1 MMWRSM
7 AAAVPFVVLLLVASS
22 AGTASLPSTR
32 PEEVGLSSERL
43 GRLGQWF
50 THEIAQGRLPGAVAL
65 VARRGRLAYLESFGS
80 RDPVS
85 GAPMTSDAIFRLAS
99 MTKPFTSVAAMMLV
113 EEGKLAL
120 TDPIATFLPSLA
132 KLEVSV
138 PTVDPTTGTVT
149 CATVPAARAIT
160 VQDLLRHT
168 AGFTYGRRTTNL
180 CVQDRYA
187 TTGVDATDL
196 TNAGLVERLAQV
208 PLVHQPGTTV
218 EFGRSTDVLGRL
230 IEVVAGTTLGQF
242 FAARLFAPL
251 QMTDAGFYVP
261 AAHLGRLAAP
271 FLTDPATR
279 RPISSWWDVTRPPTY
294 EAGGQGAVSTAGDYT
309 RFCQMLLNG
318 GHLDG
323 VRLLSRTTVTLMTAD
338 HLGPALAA
346 AEVPGHRLLGTP
358 GYTFGLGFAIRRE
371 AGIAGVPGSAGE
383 YTWGGSFGTYFWID
397 PQEAL
402 IGILMTQA
410 PGPGLSQ
417 SRTRFR
423 QLVYQ
428 AMVD

>member
-7 AAAVPFVVLLLVASS
+7 AAAVPFVVLLLVASP
-22 AGTASLPSTR
+22 AGTASLPSTP

-65 VARRGRLAYLESFGS
+65 VARRGRIAYLESFGS
-80 RDPVS
+80 RDPVI
-85 GAPMTSDAIFRLAS
+85 GAPMPSDAIFRLAS

-113 EEGKLAL
+113 EEGKLVL

-138 PTVDPTTGTVT
+138 PTSDPTTGTVT
-149 CATVPAARAIT
+149 CATVPAARGIT

-168 AGFTYGRRTTNL
+168 AGFTYGRDTTNT
-180 CVQDRYA
+180 CVKERYA
-187 TTGVDATDL
+187 MTGVDATAL

-208 PLVHQPGTTV
+208 PLVHQPGTAV

-230 IEVVAGTTLGQF
+230 IEVVAGMTLGQF
-242 FAARLFAPL
+242 FGARLFAAL

-261 AAHLGRLAAP
+261 AAHLGRLAEP
-271 FLTDPATR
+271 FPTNPITG
-279 RPISSWWDVTRPPTY
+279 RPISRLDVTRPPTY
-294 EAGGQGAVSTAGDYT
+294 EAGGQGAVATAGDYA

-318 GHLDG
+318 GQLDG

-358 GYTFGLGFAIRRE
+358 GYTFGLGFAVRRE
-371 AGIAGVPGSAGE
+371 AGMAGVPGSAGE

-402 IGILMTQA
+402 IGIMMTQA
-410 PGPGLSQ
+410 PGPGLIQ
-417 SRTRFR
+417 SRKRFR

-428 AMVD
+428 AIVD